1 MSAWISALDAP
12 SFWIY
17 ATLWIV
23 VSIYLFF
30 RAFSSLHKKR
40 VIKDTPTSWLRSAA
54 QGYTELVGRGVH
66 IDGPPLMSPLSG
78 RECLWYRMKSEEI
91 IDSIERHHGP
101 DIFTLLSFLSGLFS
115 KSTPLKNVNIEE
127 SDDLFYLDDDTGR
140 CVIDPEGAH
149 ITPSMIRSWYGN
161 SPVPD
166 RGPALGGSP
175 LGYRYKYTEE
185 MLLPNDILY
194 AIGDLKTL
202 GGAGSITD
210 MKEEVRIL
218 LNDWKQDHPNLL
230 KRFDRNNDGEIS
242 MPEWNK
248 ARKVAAEEVSEKHA
262 SNDVPL
268 VVTMLK
274 QTNDRRRPFI
284 ISSDPLHDLIER
296 YHRHSLSFFI
306 ASITASSLM
315 VWALGIRL

>member
-1 MSAWISALDAP
+1 MTVWITNLDGS

-17 ATLWIV
+17 AALWIAG
-23 VSIYLFF
+23 STFLFI

-40 VIKDTPTSWLRSAA
+40 TIKDTPTSWLRSAA

-91 IDSIERHHGP
+91 ADSIERHDGP

-115 KSTPLKNVNIEE
+115 NSTPLKNTNIEE

-149 ITPSMIRSWYGN
+149 ITPSMTRSWYGN

-202 GGAGSITD
+202 GGAGSVAD
-210 MKEEVRIL
+210 MKEEVRDL
-218 LNDWKQDHPNLL
+218 LNDWKQDHPALL

-242 MPEWNK
+242 ISEWNR

-284 ISSDPLHDLIER
+284 ISSDPLHDLIDR
-296 YHRHSLSFFI
+296 YHRHSLAYFI
-306 ASITASSLM
+306 GSLFTAGIM
-315 VWALGIRL
+315 VWALGVRL

>member
-1 MSAWISALDAP
+1 MSEWISALEAP

-17 ATLWIV
+17 ATLGIV
-23 VSIYLFF
+23 VSSYLFF

-40 VIKDTPTSWLRSAA
+40 VINDTPTSWLRSAA
-54 QGYTELVGRGVH
+54 QGYTELVGRGIH

-91 IDSIERHHGP
+91 VDSIERHDGP
-101 DIFTLLSFLSGLFS
+101 DIFILLSFLSGLFS
-115 KSTPLKNVNIEE
+115 KSTPLKNANIEE

-149 ITPSMIRSWYGN
+149 ITPSLTRSWYGN

-185 MLLPNDILY
+185 LLLPGDILY
-194 AIGDLKTL
+194 AIGDLKTK
-202 GGAGSITD
+202 GGAGSTTE
-210 MKEEVRIL
+210 MKEEVRDL
-218 LNDWKQDHPNLL
+218 LTDWKQDNETLL
-230 KRFDRNNDGEIS
+230 ERFDLNNDGEIS
-242 MPEWNK
+242 VSEWNK
-248 ARKVAAEEVSEKHA
+248 ARKKAAQEVSEKHA
-262 SNDVPL
+262 NDDVPL

-274 QTNDRRRPFI
+274 KTDDPRRPFL
-284 ISSDPLHDLIER
+284 ISSDPLHDLIDR
-296 YHRHSLSFFI
+296 YHRHSLSFFL
-306 ASITASSLM
+306 ASIATSGIL
-315 VWALGIRL
+315 VWALGVRL

>member
-1 MSAWISALDAP
+1 MSAWVSALDAP

-101 DIFTLLSFLSGLFS
+101 DIFILLSFLSGLFS

-149 ITPSMIRSWYGN
+149 ITPSMTRSWYGN

-194 AIGDLKTL
+194 AIGDLKTQ
-202 GGAGSITD
+202 GGAGSMTD
-210 MKEEVRIL
+210 MKEEVRVL
-218 LNDWKQDHPNLL
+218 LTDWKQDKETLL
-230 KRFDRNNDGEIS
+230 ERFDRNNDGEIS
-242 MPEWNK
+242 VSEWNK
-248 ARKVAAEEVSEKHA
+248 ARKAAAEEITDKHA

-274 QTNDRRRPFI
+274 KTDDPRRPFM
-284 ISSDPLHDLIER
+284 ISSDPLHDLIDR